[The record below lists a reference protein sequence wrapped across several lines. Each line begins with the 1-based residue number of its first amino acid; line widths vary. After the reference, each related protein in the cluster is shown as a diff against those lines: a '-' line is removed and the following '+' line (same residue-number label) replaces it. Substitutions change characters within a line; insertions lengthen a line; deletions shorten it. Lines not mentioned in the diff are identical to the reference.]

1 MDRIDMLARAVEA
14 ADWSGADWTH
24 EPAGCA
30 CVHECGGN
38 CADEAP
44 VCATCAHAQR
54 DADEARDL
62 GRRAVEAARKGDW
75 GDAVRE
81 LSHAAWLERDYG
93 DAPAWQPVADLA
105 AQLACGV
112 PDEHAL
118 VCGGEGDDHSCGWV
132 HGANIAG
139 WVEVAWW
146 GGGRTSVMPGEVRP
160 ACEDCRRA
168 EAASRGVTL

>member
-1 MDRIDMLARAVEA
+1 MDRVDMLARTVEA

-30 CVHECGGN
+30 CVHECGGA

-62 GRRAVEAARKGDW
+62 GLRAVEAARKGDW

-81 LSHAAWLERDYG
+81 LSRAAWLERDYG
-93 DAPAWQPVADLA
+93 DAPCWQPIADLC

-112 PDEHAL
+112 SDARTL
-118 VCGGEGDDHSCGWV
+118 VCGGPADDHGCGWV
-132 HGANIAG
+132 RGTDGEGLA
-139 WVEVAWW
+139 VVAWW
-146 GGGRTSVMPGEVRP
+146 GGVSTPVTVGEVGP